1 MNVNELKRKR
11 SSLQT
16 KIKEWVDRGKN
27 AKDLVNEYHILLDEL
42 RKNGIKAEVRAD
54 YLHKSYWENESKNIP
69 TKPHKIDQH
78 TKEEKQKVKPTQD
91 SFILC
96 LAWTDIICKS
106 TPAQIKKVM
115 DYFNELCLPLI
126 DEEVNHIDNRT
137 EHILR
142 YEFKGSEES
151 FRLLKL
157 CTQFVLDAFAQTDF
171 EKFNIAIFGKKKNF

>member
-1 MNVNELKRKR
+1 MDIERLKKDRMNLQLRIKKWYDKGKDATALVYTYHELLNKLR
-11 SSLQT
+11 S
-16 KIKEWVDRGKN
+16 
-27 AKDLVNEYHILLDEL
+27 H
-42 RKNGIKAEVRAD
+42 GIKAEAKAE
-54 YLHKSYWENESKNIP
+54 YLQKHFWDNKY
-69 TKPHKIDQH
+69 KIVSNKKIQLP
-78 TKEEKQKVKPTQD
+78 KQPKQKSIKPTQD

-96 LAWTDIICKS
+96 LAWSKLNSNESAPT
-106 TPAQIKKVM
+106 QIKKVM

-137 EHILR
+137 EHILK